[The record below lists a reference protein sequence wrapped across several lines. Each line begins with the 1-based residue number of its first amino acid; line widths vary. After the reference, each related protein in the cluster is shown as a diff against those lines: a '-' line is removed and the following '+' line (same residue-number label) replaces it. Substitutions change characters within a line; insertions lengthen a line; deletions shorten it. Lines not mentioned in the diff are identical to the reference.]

1 MDILDCETIAFFGSI
16 LRQPMSYKAAGLEIA
31 GRVEFLHWYPPNPG
45 EYDEEGDDEFNNVS
59 IEFTTDGRVARVHI
73 GWNNEARTRDDYAI
87 LGWCANHGIM
97 VDGAFPAY
105 NTQEELTAARRTFL
119 IERKERKRAD

>member
-1 MDILDCETIAFFGSI
+1 
-16 LRQPMSYKAAGLEIA
+16 
-31 GRVEFLHWYPPNPG
+31 
-45 EYDEEGDDEFNNVS
+45 
-59 IEFTTDGRVARVHI
+59 VHI
-73 GWNNEARTRDDYAI
+73 GWNNEERTRDDYAI

-119 IERKERKRAD
+119 IERHKRKHAD

>member
-1 MDILDCETIAFFGSI
+1 MDILSCETIAFFGSI
-16 LRQPMSYKAAGLEIA
+16 LGQPMSFKAAGREIA

-45 EYDEEGDDEFNNVS
+45 EHDDEGDDEFNNVS
-59 IEFTTDGRVARVHI
+59 IEFTTDGQVARR
-73 GWNNEARTRDDYAI
+73 AY
-87 LGWCANHGIM
+87 HGIM

-119 IERKERKRAD
+119 IKRHKRKHAD